1 MQTGIRSEGTTSKTG
16 PIARAGAK
24 AVMEL
29 ASQGAVAIEEH
40 SLFVPEMPTTAN
52 GSRKHRDREDK
63 LDDRVNADRSATG
76 DETIG
81 DAQIFEDAASYQ
93 ISDNNSSINNTWAEK
108 QKDSRT
114 YYLTHGIVTVKISPH
129 WSSLG
134 I

>member
-1 MQTGIRSEGTTSKTG
+1 METVSRSGLLLWDRTVLKSVRSG
-16 PIARAGAK
+16 PVPVPRSGP
-24 AVMEL
+24 
-29 ASQGAVAIEEH
+29 AS
-40 SLFVPEMPTTAN
+40 L
-52 GSRKHRDREDK
+52 
-63 LDDRVNADRSATG
+63 ATG